1 MAKRIRKKRPKRSS
15 QPRQGQQLSQQVRGL
30 YSPGDDADAEW
41 AQDFEVPPSDK
52 RPPRSAQTRN
62 DSGKRS
68 NQGET
73 GQGETGQGAAGQG
86 ATGQGT
92 AGQDDGLRG
101 EVVTLFSGLSQV
113 ESAGQVYEC
122 VLPSRL
128 AQDQQ
133 SAVAV
138 GDQVVFAAHGE
149 SHRISRVLPRRT
161 VLSRPDPHNPRLE
174 RVVAA
179 NVDVVVQVASVVKPP
194 LRLPLIDRYLI
205 AIERGGARPLL
216 CVNKIDLLGE
226 DELAREL
233 EQLED
238 YRRMGLPI
246 FPCSASQDQGI
257 DRLREAL
264 SGHTSVFVGHSGVG
278 KSSLL
283 LALAPDLEVAIG
295 QLSQRFAQGT
305 HTTTRS
311 RLYRLAG
318 DVRLIDT
325 PGIREMGLWKMTSD
339 ELRFYFPDF
348 DEVAA
353 DCRFSNCTHTHE
365 PHCAV
370 RLATRDGRL
379 SKARYATYRRILESL
394 GEEG

>member
-30 YSPGDDADAEW
+30 YSPGDEADVAWAEE
-41 AQDFEVPPSDK
+41 FEAPPPSAK
-52 RPPRSAQTRN
+52 RSPRSVQARN
-62 DSGKRS
+62 DLGKAEPA
-68 NQGET
+68 QGDR
-73 GQGETGQGAAGQG
+73 GQGV
-86 ATGQGT
+86 
-92 AGQDDGLRG
+92 AGQDEASVGDLRG

-113 ESAGQVYEC
+113 ESEGQIYEC

-138 GDQVVFAAHGE
+138 GDQVAFAAHGE
-149 SHRISRVLPRRT
+149 AHRISRVLPRRT

-179 NVDVVVQVASVVKPP
+179 NVDIVVQVVSVVRPA

-216 CVNKIDLLGE
+216 CVNKIDLLSEG
-226 DELAREL
+226 DLAREL
-233 EQLED
+233 ELLED
-238 YRRMGLPI
+238 YRKMGLSI
-246 FPCSASQDQGI
+246 FPCSASQEQGL
-257 DRLREAL
+257 DPLREAL

-283 LALAPDLEVAIG
+283 LALAPDLKVAVG
-295 QLSQRFAQGT
+295 QLSERYAQGK

-311 RLYRLAG
+311 QLYRLAG

-348 DEVAA
+348 DKIAA

-370 RLATRDGRL
+370 HLATRDGRL

-394 GEEG
+394 AEEG